1 MHLNQ
6 SASPLAYC
14 IQTFQSALDQLQVRC
29 RPEQLESWILGIFYA
44 MTARSRNFHQL
55 DHVLDVGRGLQP
67 LQIIAALYHDIV
79 YFQVD
84 QQFTPFVQERIK
96 DVLEIREN
104 RFYLRSEAPDPKVRL
119 VREVFAFSPGQEVS
133 VFGGMNEFLSSVV
146 AIHNLGAYLTD
157 TQVAAIA
164 ACIRATVP
172 FQGPDASGKT
182 FPMRIGSAI
191 ERISQRGKW
200 GLSSATIDDLVHQA
214 VEVGNADVANFGNE
228 DLSVFLDNTWKLLP
242 EANPSLFSV
251 GAYTIKSYRTSMQK
265 MEGFMSQLNPEYVFH
280 EYGGHPDEQTF
291 VSMKKAAA
299 NNIKQAVEYLRAKLV
314 SIAVL
319 EGIAELTGGDAPVV
333 LLAGAS
339 KEDAPSAMQI
349 QDFLKEPRSYRLDGF
364 SGINEAVYHVLN
376 AGRNS
381 ATHFDSK
388 ASPLAA
394 FIYAVLGR
402 EALPGCFDSARRAFK
417 SEVSWMQFLQSFPGS
432 LMKEVVEAV
441 ATISVVRKD
450 RCLQLA
456 KQLCGTRCQ

>member
-6 SASPLAYC
+6 SVSPLAYC
-14 IQTFQSALDQLQVRC
+14 IRSFQSALDQLQVRC
-29 RPEQLESWILGIFYA
+29 RPEELESWTLGIFYA

-67 LQIIAALYHDIV
+67 LQVIAALYHDVV

-84 QQFTPFVQERIK
+84 KEFTPLVQERIK
-96 DVLEIREN
+96 DVLEVREN
-104 RFYLRSEAPDPKVRL
+104 RFYLKSETLDPKLQIVRD
-119 VREVFAFSPGQEVS
+119 VFGFMPGQEVA

-146 AIHNLGAYLTD
+146 AIQDLGNYLTD
-157 TQVAAIA
+157 TQVTAIA

-172 FQGPDASGKT
+172 FQGPDASGKS

-191 ERISQRGKW
+191 EQVSHRGKW
-200 GLSSATIDDLVHQA
+200 GLTSATIDDLVRQA

-242 EANPSLFSV
+242 EANPSLFSL

-265 MEGFMSQLNPEYVFH
+265 MEGFMSQLNSEYVFH
-280 EYGGHPDEQTF
+280 EYRGYPDEQTF

-299 NNIKQAVEYLRAKLV
+299 NNIKQAVEYLQAKLV

-339 KEDAPSAMQI
+339 KEDDASTVQI
-349 QDFLKEPRSYRLDGF
+349 VDFLKEPRAYRLDTFG
-364 SGINEAVYHVLN
+364 GINEAVYHVLN
-376 AGRNS
+376 VGRNS

-402 EALPGCFDSARRAFK
+402 EALPSYFDNARRAFK
-417 SEVSWMQFLQSFPGS
+417 SEVSWMEFLRLFPGS
-432 LMKEVVEAV
+432 LMKEIVEAV
-441 ATISVVRKD
+441 ATISEVRQG

-456 KQLCGTRCQ
+456 KQF

>member
-1 MHLNQ
+1 MHLSQ
-6 SASPLAYC
+6 SISSLAYC
-14 IQTFQSALDQLQVRC
+14 IQSFQSALDQLQVRC

-67 LQIIAALYHDIV
+67 LQVIAALYHDV
-79 YFQVD
+79 VNFQVD
-84 QQFTPFVQERIK
+84 HQFAPFFEQQIK

-104 RFYLRSEAPDPKVRL
+104 RFYLRSETPDPKVRL
-119 VREVFAFSPGQEVS
+119 VRELFEFSPGQEIT

-146 AIHNLGAYLTD
+146 AIQNLGAYLTD

-164 ACIRATVP
+164 ACIRATIP
-172 FQGPDASGKT
+172 FQGPDASGKS

-191 ERISQRGKW
+191 ERASQRGKW
-200 GLSSATIDDLVHQA
+200 GLSSATTDLVRQA

-242 EANPSLFSV
+242 EANPALFSM
-251 GAYTIKSYRTSMQK
+251 GAYTIKSYRASMQK
-265 MEGFMSQLNPEYVFH
+265 LEGFMSQLDPEYVFH
-280 EYGGHPDEQTF
+280 EYRGHPDEQTF

-299 NNIKQAVEYLRAKLV
+299 NNIKQAVEYLQAKLV
-314 SIAVL
+314 SIAIL

-339 KEDAPSAMQI
+339 KEDVPSAMQI
-349 QDFLKEPRSYRLDGF
+349 QDFLKEPRSYRLDRF

-376 AGRNS
+376 VGRNS

-402 EALPGCFDSARRAFK
+402 EALSSCFDSARSAFK
-417 SEVSWMQFLQSFPGS
+417 SEVSWMEFLHSFPGS
-432 LMKEVVEAV
+432 VMKEIVEAV
-441 ATISVVRKD
+441 ATISVIRKD
-450 RCLQLA
+450 RCHRLA
-456 KQLCGTRCQ
+456 KQL

>member
-1 MHLNQ
+1 MVEMHLNQ

-14 IQTFQSALDQLQVRC
+14 IRSFQSALDQLQVRC

-55 DHVLDVGRGLQP
+55 DHVLTVGRGLQP
-67 LQIIAALYHDIV
+67 LQVIAALYHDVV

-84 QQFTPFVQERIK
+84 QNFTPFVQQRIK
-96 DVLEIREN
+96 DVLEVREN
-104 RFYLRSEAPDPKVRL
+104 RFYLRPEIPDPKVGL
-119 VREVFAFSPGQEVS
+119 VRDIFEFSPGQEIA

-146 AIHNLGAYLTD
+146 AIHNLGPYLTD
-157 TQVAAIA
+157 TQVAGIA

-172 FQGPDASGKT
+172 FQGPDASGRS

-191 ERISQRGKW
+191 ERVSRRGEW
-200 GLSSATIDDLVHQA
+200 GLSSATIDDLVRQA

-242 EANPSLFSV
+242 EANPALFSV
-251 GAYTIKSYRTSMQK
+251 GSYTIKSYRMSMEK
-265 MEGFMSQLNPEYVFH
+265 MEKFMSQLNPEYVFH
-280 EYGGHPDEQTF
+280 EYRGSPDAQTF
-291 VSMKKAAA
+291 VSMKKAAVS
-299 NNIKQAVEYLRAKLV
+299 NINQAVEYLQAKLV
-314 SIAVL
+314 SMAVL

-339 KEDAPSAMQI
+339 KEDDPSTMQI
-349 QDFLKEPRSYRLDGF
+349 QDFLNEPRSYRLDTF

-376 AGRNS
+376 VGRNS

-402 EALPGCFDSARRAFK
+402 EGLPSCFDSAQRAFQ
-417 SEVSWMQFLQSFPGS
+417 SGVSWMEFLQSFPGT
-432 LMKEVVEAV
+432 LMKEIVEAV

-456 KQLCGTRCQ
+456 KQL

>member
-1 MHLNQ
+1 
-6 SASPLAYC
+6 
-14 IQTFQSALDQLQVRC
+14 
-29 RPEQLESWILGIFYA
+29 
-44 MTARSRNFHQL
+44 
-55 DHVLDVGRGLQP
+55 
-67 LQIIAALYHDIV
+67 
-79 YFQVD
+79 
-84 QQFTPFVQERIK
+84 
-96 DVLEIREN
+96 
-104 RFYLRSEAPDPKVRL
+104 
-119 VREVFAFSPGQEVS
+119 
-133 VFGGMNEFLSSVV
+133 MNEFLSSVV

-200 GLSSATIDDLVHQA
+200 GLSSATIDDLVRQA

-242 EANPSLFSV
+242 EANPALFSV

-280 EYGGHPDEQTF
+280 EYKGHPDEQTF
-291 VSMKKAAA
+291 VRMKKAAA
-299 NNIKQAVEYLRAKLV
+299 NNITQAVEYLQAKLV
-314 SIAVL
+314 SMAVL
-319 EGIAELTGGDAPVV
+319 EGIAEMTGGDAPIV

-339 KEDAPSAMQI
+339 KEDDPSAMQI
-349 QDFLKEPRSYRLDGF
+349 QDFLKEPRSYRLDRF
-364 SGINEAVYHVLN
+364 SGINEAVYQVLN

-402 EALPGCFDSARRAFK
+402 EALPGFFDRARRAFK
-417 SEVSWMQFLQSFPGS
+417 SEVSWMEFLKSFPGS
-432 LMKEVVEAV
+432 LMKEIAEAV
-441 ATISVVRKD
+441 AAISVVRKD

-456 KQLCGTRCQ
+456 KQL